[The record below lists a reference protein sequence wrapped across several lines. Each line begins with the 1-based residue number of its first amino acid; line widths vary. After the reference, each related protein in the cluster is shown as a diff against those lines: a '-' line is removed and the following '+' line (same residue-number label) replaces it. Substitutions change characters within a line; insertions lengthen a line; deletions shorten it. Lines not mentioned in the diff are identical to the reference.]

1 MGRTL
6 THSGEHGKLYLIRDL
21 RPDGDNAFVGRLV
34 VLRIPDSFCL
44 FKDAGLWCAVPPR
57 FQDFDEDP
65 TGWGHT
71 QEEAVQN
78 LVGSARF
85 RTKAAQ
91 EGWNNNPVATDFTV
105 LDESAEL
112 PYGPDLLPEQKKGL

>member
-34 VLRIPDSFCL
+34 
-44 FKDAGLWCAVPPR
+44 AGLWCAVPPR